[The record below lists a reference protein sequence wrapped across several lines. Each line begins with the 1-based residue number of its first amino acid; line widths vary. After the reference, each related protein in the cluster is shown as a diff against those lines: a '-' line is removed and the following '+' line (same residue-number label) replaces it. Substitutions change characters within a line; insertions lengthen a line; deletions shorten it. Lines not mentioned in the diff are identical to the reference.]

1 MANGREATAMTA
13 AIEIDGLSKIYTK
26 RNGPPVVAVDDLSLS
41 IPAGQIFGFLGSNGA
56 GKTTT
61 IKMAC
66 GLVLPTKGSVRLHGH
81 DVQRQR
87 GQAMRQIG
95 AVLEGT
101 RNVYWRLTAWQ
112 NLLYFGRIKGVTGKG
127 LKERAERLLSEL
139 DLWDRRNDPVRDF
152 SRGMQQKVAIA
163 CALVADPPIVL
174 LDEPTL
180 GLDIQAGRTV
190 KRWVEQ
196 LARQE
201 GKTIVL
207 TTHQMDLAESLCD
220 RVAIMSQGKL
230 VTNRPTSEL
239 LGLFRQEGYDLRFR
253 GHLDAAIVARFD
265 GFAAREENG
274 HTILSGTIS
283 EHDQLYR
290 LIEMA
295 EMQGLELL
303 GVAQAEP
310 NLEEIF
316 VELLDRAG
324 KGEQHP
330 EDRSNGRVPHSTM
343 REVI

>member
-1 MANGREATAMTA
+1 MTV

-26 RNGPPVVAVDDLSLS
+26 RKGPAVVAVDDLSLS

-66 GLVLPTKGSVRLHGH
+66 GLVLPTAGSVRLHGF

-127 LKERAERLLSEL
+127 LKERAERLLREL
-139 DLWDRRNDPVRDF
+139 ELWERRDDTVRDF

-180 GLDIQAGRTV
+180 GLDVQAGRTV

-201 GKTIVL
+201 GKTVVL

-230 VTNRPTSEL
+230 LTNRRTGEL
-239 LGLFRQEGYDLRFR
+239 LGLFRQETYELRFR
-253 GHLDAAIVARFD
+253 GRVEEAVAARFED
-265 GFAAREENG
+265 FTARQENG
-274 HTILSGTIS
+274 HTILAGTIS
-283 EHDQLYR
+283 EHNRLYR

-303 GVAQAEP
+303 GVTQAEP

-316 VELLDRAG
+316 VEVLERAG
-324 KGEQHP
+324 KGESNP
-330 EDRSNGRVPHSTM
+330 EQPSNGRVSKSTT
-343 REVI
+343 REVV

>member
-1 MANGREATAMTA
+1 MMAA

-26 RNGPPVVAVDDLSLS
+26 RNGPAVVAVDNLSLS

-66 GLVLPTKGSVRLHGH
+66 GLVLPTNGSVRLNGY

-87 GQAMRQIG
+87 GAAMRQIG

-112 NLLYFGRIKGVTGKG
+112 NLLYFGRIKGVSGKA
-127 LKERAERLLSEL
+127 LKERAERLLREL
-139 DLWDRRNDPVRDF
+139 ELWERRNDPVRDF

-180 GLDIQAGRTV
+180 GLDVQAGRTV

-196 LARQE
+196 LARNE
-201 GKTIVL
+201 GKTVVL

-220 RVAIMSQGKL
+220 RVAIISQGKL
-230 VTNRPTSEL
+230 VTNRPTGEL
-239 LGLFRQEGYDLRFR
+239 LGLFRQETYELRFR
-253 GHLDAAIVARFD
+253 GHLEETIVARFD

-283 EHDQLYR
+283 EHDRLYR

-295 EMQGLELL
+295 EIQGLELL

-324 KGEQHP
+324 KGESNVGQP
-330 EDRSNGRVPHSTM
+330 LNGRISASRT

>member
-1 MANGREATAMTA
+1 MGRGEGVMAA

-26 RNGPPVVAVDDLSLS
+26 RNGPAVVAVDNLSLS

-66 GLVLPTKGSVRLHGH
+66 GLVLPTSGSVRLNGH

-87 GQAMRQIG
+87 GAAMRQIG

-112 NLLYFGRIKGVTGKG
+112 NLLYFGRIKGVSGKA

-139 DLWDRRNDPVRDF
+139 ELWERRNDPVRDF

-180 GLDIQAGRTV
+180 GLDVQAGRTV

-196 LARQE
+196 LARNE
-201 GKTIVL
+201 GKTVVL

-230 VTNRPTSEL
+230 ITNRPTGEL
-239 LGLFRQEGYDLRFR
+239 LGLFRQETYELRFR
-253 GHLDAAIVARFD
+253 GRVDAAIVVHFD

-274 HTILSGTIS
+274 HTILSGSIS
-283 EHDQLYR
+283 EHDRLYR
-290 LIEMA
+290 LIEIA

-303 GVAQAEP
+303 GVAQTEP

-316 VELLDRAG
+316 VELLDRAERG
-324 KGEQHP
+324 ANAPVQTL
-330 EDRSNGRVPHSTM
+330 NGRGPSSAV

>member
-1 MANGREATAMTA
+1 MTA
-13 AIEIDGLSKIYTK
+13 AIEIDGLRKVYTK
-26 RNGPPVVAVDDLSLS
+26 RNGPAVVAVDDLNLS

-66 GLVLPTKGSVRLHGH
+66 GLVLPTSGSIALSGY

-101 RNVYWRLTAWQ
+101 RNIYWRLTAWQ
-112 NLLYFGRIKGVTGKG
+112 NLLYFGRIKGVTGAG
-127 LKERAERLLSEL
+127 LKERAERLLREL
-139 DLWDRRNDPVRDF
+139 ELWERRNDPVRDF

-180 GLDIQAGRTV
+180 GLDVQAGRTV
-190 KRWVEQ
+190 RRWVEK
-196 LARQE
+196 LAREE
-201 GKTIVL
+201 GKTVVL
-207 TTHQMDLAESLCD
+207 TTHQMDLAEGLCD

-230 VTNRPTSEL
+230 LTNRPTGEL
-239 LGLFRQEGYDLRFR
+239 LDLFRQETYDLRFR
-253 GHLDAAIVARFD
+253 EKMDEAVLARFD
-265 GFAAREENG
+265 GFTPREENG
-274 HTILSGTIS
+274 NTILSGTIS
-283 EHDQLYR
+283 EHDRLYR
-290 LIEMA
+290 LIETA
-295 EMQGLELL
+295 EVQGLELL

-316 VELLDRAG
+316 VQLLERGDAADMAAL
-324 KGEQHP
+324 HS
-330 EDRSNGRVPHSTM
+330 SNGRHAPQTT
-343 REVI
+343 REVL

>member
-1 MANGREATAMTA
+1 MAA

-26 RNGPPVVAVDDLSLS
+26 RNGPAVVAVDNLSLS

-66 GLVLPTKGSVRLHGH
+66 GLVLPTSGSVRLHGH

-101 RNVYWRLTAWQ
+101 RNVYWRMTAWQ

-127 LKERAERLLSEL
+127 LKERAERLLREL
-139 DLWDRRNDPVRDF
+139 ELWERRNDPVRDF

-180 GLDIQAGRTV
+180 GLDVQAGRTV

-196 LARQE
+196 LARGE
-201 GKTIVL
+201 GKTVVL

-230 VTNRPTSEL
+230 VTNRPTGEL
-239 LGLFRQEGYDLRFR
+239 LDLFRQETYELRFR
-253 GHLDAAIVARFD
+253 GRMEESVAA
-265 GFAAREENG
+265 GFADFTPREENG

-283 EHDQLYR
+283 QHDRLYR

-295 EMQGLELL
+295 ERQGLELL

-316 VELLDRAG
+316 VELLEQAG
-324 KGEQHP
+324 KGESNLEQ
-330 EDRSNGRVPHSTM
+330 RANGRVPHRPE
-343 REVI
+343 REGV

>member
-1 MANGREATAMTA
+1 MTA
-13 AIEIDGLSKIYTK
+13 AIEIVGLSKVYAK
-26 RNGPPVVAVDDLSLS
+26 RKSAPVVAVDDLNLS

-66 GLVLPTKGSVRLHGH
+66 GLVLPTTGTIQLHGH

-112 NLLYFGRIKGVTGKG
+112 NLLYFGRIKGVTGQP
-127 LKERAERLLSEL
+127 LKERAERLLREL
-139 DLWDRRNDPVRDF
+139 ELWERRNDPVRDF

-180 GLDIQAGRTV
+180 GLDVQAGRTV

-196 LARQE
+196 LARNE
-201 GKTIVL
+201 GKTVVL

-220 RVAIMSQGKL
+220 QVAIMSQGKL
-230 VTNRPTSEL
+230 LANRPTREL
-239 LGLFRQEGYDLRFR
+239 LGLFRQESYDLRFR
-253 GHLDAAIVARFD
+253 GRIEESVVARFE
-265 GFAAREENG
+265 GFTPREENG

-283 EHDQLYR
+283 EHGRLYR
-290 LIEMA
+290 LLEMA

-303 GVAQAEP
+303 GVAQADP
-310 NLEEIF
+310 NLEGIF
-316 VELLDRAG
+316 VELLERAG
-324 KGEQHP
+324 QDK
-330 EDRSNGRVPHSTM
+330 SNAQPSVNGYVPPRKM

>member
-1 MANGREATAMTA
+1 MTA
-13 AIEIDGLSKIYTK
+13 AIEIDGLRKVYTK
-26 RNGPPVVAVDDLSLS
+26 RNGPAVVAVDDLNLA

-66 GLVLPTKGSVRLHGH
+66 GLVLPTSGKVSLGGY

-127 LKERAERLLSEL
+127 LKERAERLLREL
-139 DLWDRRNDPVRDF
+139 DLWERRNDPVRDF

-180 GLDIQAGRTV
+180 GLDVQAGRTV
-190 KRWVEQ
+190 KRWVEK
-196 LARQE
+196 LAREE
-201 GKTIVL
+201 GKTVVL

-230 VTNRPTSEL
+230 LTNRPTAEL
-239 LGLFRQEGYDLRFR
+239 LDLFRQETYELRFR
-253 GHLDAAIVARFD
+253 GKMDEAILARFD
-265 GFAAREENG
+265 GFTPREENG
-274 HTILSGTIS
+274 NTILSGTIS
-283 EHDQLYR
+283 EHDRLYR
-290 LIEMA
+290 LIETA

-303 GVAQAEP
+303 AVTQAEP

-316 VELLDRAG
+316 VQLLERADDV
-324 KGEQHP
+324 EMTAL
-330 EDRSNGRVPHSTM
+330 RSSNGRKTPRTT
-343 REVI
+343 REVL

>member
-1 MANGREATAMTA
+1 MAA

-26 RNGPPVVAVDDLSLS
+26 RKSAPVVAVDDLSLS

-66 GLVLPTKGSVRLHGH
+66 GLVLPTSGSVRLHGH

-112 NLLYFGRIKGVTGKG
+112 NLLYFGRIKGVSGNG
-127 LKERAERLLSEL
+127 LKDRAERLLREL
-139 DLWDRRNDPVRDF
+139 ELWERRNDPVRDF

-180 GLDIQAGRTV
+180 GLDVQAGRTV

-196 LARQE
+196 LVRKE
-201 GKTIVL
+201 GKTVVL

-230 VTNRPTSEL
+230 VTNRPTGEL
-239 LGLFRQEGYDLRFR
+239 LGLFRQETYELRFR
-253 GHLDAAIVARFD
+253 GKIDEAIVAGFD
-265 GFAAREENG
+265 GFTPREENG

-283 EHDQLYR
+283 EHDRLYR
-290 LIEMA
+290 LLEMA

-303 GVAQAEP
+303 GVAQADP

-316 VELLDRAG
+316 VELLERAG
-324 KGEQHP
+324 KGERNP
-330 EDRSNGRVPHSTM
+330 EQSTNGRIPTNPK
-343 REVI
+343 REVV

>member
-1 MANGREATAMTA
+1 MTA
-13 AIEIDGLSKIYTK
+13 AIEIDGLSKVYTK
-26 RNGPPVVAVDDLSLS
+26 RKSPPVVAVDDLSLS

-66 GLVLPTKGSVRLHGH
+66 GLVLPTSGSVRLHGF

-112 NLLYFGRIKGVTGKG
+112 NLLYFGRIKGVTGQP
-127 LKERAERLLSEL
+127 LKERAERLLKEL
-139 DLWDRRNDPVRDF
+139 ELWKRRNDPVRDF

-180 GLDIQAGRTV
+180 GLDVQAGRTV

-196 LARQE
+196 LARNE
-201 GKTIVL
+201 GKTVVL

-220 RVAIMSQGKL
+220 QVAIMSQGKL
-230 VTNRPTSEL
+230 IANRPTGEL
-239 LGLFRQEGYDLRFR
+239 LGLFRQESYELRFR
-253 GHLDAAIVARFD
+253 GKIEESIVARFE
-265 GFAAREENG
+265 GFTPREENG
-274 HTILSGTIS
+274 HTILSGTIG
-283 EHDQLYR
+283 EHGRLYR

-303 GVAQAEP
+303 GVAQADP

-324 KGEQHP
+324 KGEDSPAQ
-330 EDRSNGRVPHSTM
+330 SMNGRRPQSPI

>member
-1 MANGREATAMTA
+1 MTA
-13 AIEIDGLSKIYTK
+13 AIEIDGLRKVYTK
-26 RNGPPVVAVDDLSLS
+26 RNGPAVVAVDDLNLA

-66 GLVLPTKGSVRLHGH
+66 GLVLPTSGKVSLGGY

-127 LKERAERLLSEL
+127 LKERAERLLREL
-139 DLWDRRNDPVRDF
+139 DLWERRNDPVRDF

-180 GLDIQAGRTV
+180 GLDVQAGRTV
-190 KRWVEQ
+190 KRWVEK
-196 LARQE
+196 LAREE
-201 GKTIVL
+201 GKTVVL

-230 VTNRPTSEL
+230 LTNRPTAEL
-239 LGLFRQEGYDLRFR
+239 LDLFRQETYELRFR
-253 GHLDAAIVARFD
+253 GKMDEAILARFD
-265 GFAAREENG
+265 GFTPREENG
-274 HTILSGTIS
+274 NTILSGTIS
-283 EHDQLYR
+283 EHDRLYR
-290 LIEMA
+290 LIETA

-303 GVAQAEP
+303 AVTQAEP

-316 VELLDRAG
+316 VQLLERA
-324 KGEQHP
+324 
-330 EDRSNGRVPHSTM
+330 DDAAMTALRSSNGRQSPRTT
-343 REVI
+343 REVL

>member
-1 MANGREATAMTA
+1 MAA

-26 RNGPPVVAVDDLSLS
+26 RNGPAVVAVDNLSLS

-66 GLVLPTKGSVRLHGH
+66 GLVLPTSGSVRLHGH

-112 NLLYFGRIKGVTGKG
+112 NLLYFGRIKGVTGQP
-127 LKERAERLLSEL
+127 LKERAERLLREL
-139 DLWDRRNDPVRDF
+139 ELWERRNDAVQDF

-180 GLDIQAGRTV
+180 GLDVQAGRTV

-201 GKTIVL
+201 GKTVVL

-220 RVAIMSQGKL
+220 QVAIMSQGKL
-230 VTNRPTSEL
+230 VANRPTGEL
-239 LGLFRQEGYDLRFR
+239 LGLFRQETYELRFR
-253 GHLDAAIVARFD
+253 GQIDEAVVARFD
-265 GFAAREENG
+265 GFTAREEND
-274 HTILSGTIS
+274 HTILSGVIS
-283 EHDQLYR
+283 AHDRLYR
-290 LIEMA
+290 LLEMA

-303 GVAQAEP
+303 GVAQADP

-316 VELLDRAG
+316 VELLARAG
-324 KGEQHP
+324 KGESSLEQAI
-330 EDRSNGRVPHSTM
+330 NGRGRTSRM
-343 REVI
+343 REVV

>member
-1 MANGREATAMTA
+1 MAA

-26 RNGPPVVAVDDLSLS
+26 RNGPAVVAVDNLSLS

-66 GLVLPTKGSVRLHGH
+66 GLVLPTSGSVRLHGH

-101 RNVYWRLTAWQ
+101 RNVYWRMTAWQ

-127 LKERAERLLSEL
+127 LKERAERLLREL
-139 DLWDRRNDPVRDF
+139 DLWERRNDPVRDF

-180 GLDIQAGRTV
+180 GLDVQAGRTV

-196 LARQE
+196 LARGE
-201 GKTIVL
+201 GKTVVL

-230 VTNRPTSEL
+230 VTNRPTGEL
-239 LGLFRQEGYDLRFR
+239 LGLFRQETYELRFR
-253 GHLDAAIVARFD
+253 GRMEESVAA
-265 GFAAREENG
+265 GFADFTPREENG

-283 EHDQLYR
+283 EHHRLYR

-295 EMQGLELL
+295 ERQGLELL

-316 VELLDRAG
+316 VELLEQAG
-324 KGEQHP
+324 KGESNLEQ
-330 EDRSNGRVPHSTM
+330 RANGRVPHRPE
-343 REVI
+343 REGV

>member
-1 MANGREATAMTA
+1 MTA
-13 AIEIDGLSKIYTK
+13 AIEIRGLSKVYTK
-26 RNGPPVVAVDDLSLS
+26 RNGPAVVAVDNLSLS

-66 GLVLPTKGSVRLHGH
+66 GLVLPTSGSVVLNGFN
-81 DVQRQR
+81 VQHQR
-87 GQAMRQIG
+87 GAAMRQIG

-101 RNVYWRLTAWQ
+101 RNVYWRMTAWQ
-112 NLLYFGRIKGVTGKG
+112 NLLYFGRIKGVSGKV
-127 LKERAERLLSEL
+127 LKERAERLLREL
-139 DLWDRRNDPVRDF
+139 ELWDRRNDPVRDF

-180 GLDIQAGRTV
+180 GLDVQAGRTV

-196 LARQE
+196 LARNE
-201 GKTIVL
+201 GKTVVL

-239 LGLFRQEGYDLRFR
+239 LGLFRRETYELRFR
-253 GHLDAAIVARFD
+253 GHVKEATVARFD

-274 HTILSGTIS
+274 YTILSGTIN
-283 EHDQLYR
+283 EHDRLYR

-295 EMQGLELL
+295 EMQGMELL
-303 GVAQAEP
+303 GVAQTEP

-324 KGEQHP
+324 KGEQNLERP
-330 EDRSNGRVPHSTM
+330 LNGRGPTSTVQ
-343 REVI
+343 EVI

>member
-1 MANGREATAMTA
+1 MAA

-26 RNGPPVVAVDDLSLS
+26 RNGPAVVAVDNLSLS

-66 GLVLPTKGSVRLHGH
+66 GLVLPTSGSVRLNGH

-87 GQAMRQIG
+87 GAAMRQIG

-112 NLLYFGRIKGVTGKG
+112 NLLYFGRIKGVSGKA
-127 LKERAERLLSEL
+127 LKERAERLLREL
-139 DLWDRRNDPVRDF
+139 ELWERRNDPVRDF

-180 GLDIQAGRTV
+180 GLDVQAGRTV

-196 LARQE
+196 LARNE
-201 GKTIVL
+201 GKTVVL

-230 VTNRPTSEL
+230 ITNRPTGEL
-239 LGLFRQEGYDLRFR
+239 LGLFRQETYELRFR
-253 GHLDAAIVARFD
+253 GRVDAAIVAHFD
-265 GFAAREENG
+265 GFATREENG
-274 HTILSGTIS
+274 HTILSGSIS
-283 EHDQLYR
+283 EHDRLYR

-316 VELLDRAG
+316 VEMLDRAG
-324 KGEQHP
+324 KGESNLEQP
-330 EDRSNGRVPHSTM
+330 LNGRGPTSRM